1 MLRCARKMPAA
12 KRAAP
17 AFRIDLIGWQR
28 PHLENASRFC
38 SRLAVSLPPSSS
50 RPTKPASPIPPA
62 RLQRR
67 DFALGC
73 GTLIVL
79 GALPGFWPPS
89 HGASALDDFMLVS
102 QTISGVPRDRHAGLS
117 CFSHLHRTDDRFIEH
132 IQTLAWL
139 VRRHPGVD
147 AAALARLLDAD
158 NARELR
164 AALVRVVDAWGALR
178 DAEAASADV
187 RALMACASD
196 TDRTGR

>member
-1 MLRCARKMPAA
+1 MPAA

-102 QTISGVPRDRHAGLS
+102 QTISGAPLDRQLGLS
-117 CFSHLHRTDDRFIEH
+117 CFSHLHRADDRFIEH
-132 IQTLAWL
+132 IQALAWL
-139 VRRHPGVD
+139 VRRNPGVD
-147 AAALARLLDAD
+147 AAGLARLLDAD
-158 NARELR
+158 NARDLR
-164 AALVRVVDAWGALR
+164 AALVRLVDVWSARR
-178 DAEAASADV
+178 DADPALIDV
-187 RALMACASD
+187 RGLIACAFD
-196 TDRTGR
+196 ADLIDR